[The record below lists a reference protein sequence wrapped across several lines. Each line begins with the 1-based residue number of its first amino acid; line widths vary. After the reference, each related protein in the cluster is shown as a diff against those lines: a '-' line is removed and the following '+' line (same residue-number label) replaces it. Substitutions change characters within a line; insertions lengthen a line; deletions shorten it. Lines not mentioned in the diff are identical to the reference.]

1 MTALTNT
8 AIDALQPG
16 KELKDDRVPG
26 LSVRAHNSGKSFMLY
41 YRTRSGT
48 PRRPK
53 LGDCANMSLADA
65 RELAK
70 EWLRQ
75 VSAGGDPAKGFK
87 DARAEPD
94 MAELWRRCEKEH
106 YCGGRAWDIEAK
118 RLFKVHV
125 KPKIGKL
132 RVRDVDYA
140 EIDRLHKA
148 LRDKP
153 VLANRILA
161 ILSKML
167 HLAER
172 WNLRAINTNPC
183 SLVERFREKER
194 RRYASPAE
202 ITQIGAVLDRY
213 AQQPEHMTGVAFLY
227 VMLFSGARPTEI
239 ERATPAMI
247 ERHVRDGAAY
257 GVLRIEHGKTGQRDV
272 FLPAQAMAILDKL
285 PAKREHLA
293 GRPHMPR
300 RLWRLVR
307 KEVGCHDLWA
317 RDMRRTFAT
326 VGYSSGVDKKVMGN
340 LLGHASTATT
350 EIYAK
355 LMEDPAHAAAA
366 ATANEIGRLLNQAG
380 TGQRADETPAEQRQG

>member
-16 KELKDDRVPG
+16 KEIKDDRVPG
-26 LSVRAHNSGKSFMLY
+26 LSVRAHSSGESFMLY
-41 YRTRSGT
+41 YRTRGGIA
-48 PRRPK
+48 RRPK
-53 LGDCANMSLADA
+53 LGDCATMSLSDA

-75 VSAGGDPAKGFK
+75 VSAGGDPAKDFK
-87 DARAEPD
+87 TARGEPD
-94 MAELWRRCEKEH
+94 MNDLWKACEREH
-106 YCGGRAWDIEAK
+106 YCDAKAWSKEAK
-118 RLFKVHV
+118 RLYTVHA
-125 KPKIGKL
+125 KPKLGKI
-132 RVRDVDYA
+132 RVRDLTYSD
-140 EIDRLHKA
+140 IDRLHKSF
-148 LRDKP
+148 REHP
-153 VLANRILA
+153 TLANRILA
-161 ILSKML
+161 VLSKML

-172 WNLRAINTNPC
+172 WDLRDLGSNPC
-183 SLVERFREKER
+183 VRVERFREKQR
-194 RRYASPAE
+194 RRFASPVELAK
-202 ITQIGAVLDRY
+202 IGAVLDRY
-213 AQQPEHMTGVAFLY
+213 AQKPEHVTGVAFLY
-227 VMLFSGARPTEI
+227 VLLFSGARPTEI
-239 ERATPAMI
+239 ERATPAI
-247 ERHVRDGAAY
+247 LERHVKTEDGVATVY
-257 GVLRIEHGKTGQRDV
+257 GVLRIDNGKTGQRDV

-340 LLGHASTATT
+340 LLGHASAATT

-366 ATANEIGRLLNQAG
+366 ATATAIEKTLRGR
-380 TGQRADETPAEQRQG
+380 